1 MASYIQRRKFL
12 ATLLGGAAAW
22 PLAARAQQPKIP
34 KLGFL
39 YPGPSTV
46 ATTRIDAFLGGLR
59 AAGYRVPEEV
69 EFISRFANGDPTR
82 LAPMAIELVD
92 QNVDVIA
99 AVSTPVALA
108 VRAATATIPIVA
120 FDLETDPVATGMI
133 ASLARPGG
141 NITGLFFDFPE
152 FRTKLLE
159 LLKEVVPSLSKIA
172 VIWDPNSGSAQL
184 KSIEIAAEAIKVS
197 LEKLEVRNAAEMKQ
211 AFDTAKRTDVDAAI
225 ILSSPFIG
233 ANAKLAAELTLSRR
247 LPAVTLFSEF
257 TRNGGLM
264 SYGPNILDVYRHVGG
279 IAAKLLQ
286 GSKPADL
293 PVELTTNFEL
303 VVNLKTA
310 KALGLTFP
318 LPLLGRADQVI
329 E

>member
-1 MASYIQRRKFL
+1 MRRREVI
-12 ATLLGGAAAW
+12 TLLSGAAAW

-59 AAGYRVPEEV
+59 AGGYRVPEEV

-279 IAAKLLQ
+279 IAAKVLQ

>member
-1 MASYIQRRKFL
+1 MRRREVI
-12 ATLLGGAAAW
+12 TLLSGAAAW
-22 PLAARAQQPKIP
+22 PLAARAQQPIIP

-46 ATTRIDAFLGGLR
+46 ATTRVDAFLGGLR

-279 IAAKLLQ
+279 IAAKVLQ

>member
-1 MASYIQRRKFL
+1 MRRREFI
-12 ATLLGGAAAW
+12 TLVGGAASW

-172 VIWDPNSGSAQL
+172 VIWDSNSGSAQL

-279 IAAKLLQ
+279 IAAKVLQ

>member
-1 MASYIQRRKFL
+1 MRRRDFIKGI
-12 ATLLGGAAAW
+12 TVSTMW

-279 IAAKLLQ
+279 IAAKVLQ

-318 LPLLGRADQVI
+318 LPLLGRADQMI

>member
-1 MASYIQRRKFL
+1 MRRREFIRL
-12 ATLLGGAAAW
+12 ISGAAAAW

-279 IAAKLLQ
+279 IAAKVLQ

-318 LPLLGRADQVI
+318 VPLLGRADEVI

>member
-1 MASYIQRRKFL
+1 MRRREFISL
-12 ATLLGGAAAW
+12 IGSTAAAW

-108 VRAATATIPIVA
+108 VRAATTTIPIVA

-279 IAAKLLQ
+279 IAAKVLQ
-286 GSKPADL
+286 GNKPADL

>member
-1 MASYIQRRKFL
+1 
-12 ATLLGGAAAW
+12 
-22 PLAARAQQPKIP
+22 
-34 KLGFL
+34 
-39 YPGPSTV
+39 
-46 ATTRIDAFLGGLR
+46 
-59 AAGYRVPEEV
+59 
-69 EFISRFANGDPTR
+69 
-82 LAPMAIELVD
+82 
-92 QNVDVIA
+92 
-99 AVSTPVALA
+99 
-108 VRAATATIPIVA
+108 
-120 FDLETDPVATGMI
+120 MI

-279 IAAKLLQ
+279 IAAKVLQ

>member
-1 MASYIQRRKFL
+1 MRRREFI
-12 ATLLGGAAAW
+12 AVLGGAACAW
-22 PLAARAQQPKIP
+22 SLAARAQQPKIP

-279 IAAKLLQ
+279 IAAKVLQ